1 MIIRSAIM
9 GISIGLYSV
18 AAAPFAAAQCD
29 ISQTKCALNGGKCN
43 IKFKNRTGDSGG
55 SDGGTSLQQNS
66 ASQAIQVKARKSNGD
81 KAGNKLVIQLEASK
95 TMNIDKKAK
104 KDFQDIR
111 LSSDN
116 APAMYKSSTMSCQD
130 IVAVLN
136 GNGTCKVFHGTLKEG
151 EEVKGLLGYQCDGG
165 NVAGPVS
172 KD

>member
-1 MIIRSAIM
+1 MTFRSIIIGVSC
-9 GISIGLYSV
+9 GLYAITIGSLAV
-18 AAAPFAAAQCD
+18 AQCD

-43 IKFKNRTGDSGG
+43 IKFKNKTGDSGG

-95 TMNIDKKAK
+95 TMNMDKKAK

-116 APAMYKSSTMSCQD
+116 APVMYKSSIMSCQD

-136 GNGTCKVFHGTLKEG
+136 GNGTCKVFQGTLKEG
-151 EEVKGLLGYQCDGG
+151 EEVKGVLGYQCDGG